1 MTDPFVFTAGYAPLI
16 FGLEWHAL
24 LDTSPAK
31 AGRRLAR
38 QRRATHMALSGSA
51 AASVGLAFLGG
62 AQRRATG
69 LHSAAQ
75 AVASMFPQGTYTLTL
90 EVDAG
95 VHWLV
100 GVHEGAVIARTDVL
114 HRDTALVR
122 SLMTELAMAY
132 PHLLELGS
140 PNAPSAPTLADIES
154 AVSSKT
160 LLFKVRSARSLR
172 VGFCLA
178 FGLLLSA
185 LYGPFHNRHST
196 DTDRAGRDGQFSS
209 GLTALHPST
218 ASPDVRVHGETGL
231 DGLLHVFYSLPVRA
245 DDWVLQYA
253 ACMDA
258 VQSWQC
264 TAHYHRAA
272 HSASNAAFLRAIPSS
287 WRVDFPSLEL
297 AHVHWS
303 TQASTAPLHANILA
317 DKADNDRLLFS
328 RLQAISKA
336 FQRID
341 VGVSTPVVEQIREG
355 GPQYQ
360 RRSLHIDGPLR
371 SFSFLPPYA
380 AGMAWTK
387 AELRHQPIDRADAR
401 NSRFVF
407 SLSGALYET
416 TMPEL
421 ASDEYA
427 SRPEFVAVPL

>member
-1 MTDPFVFTAGYAPLI
+1 MTDPLVLAAGRAQLI

-24 LDTSPAK
+24 LDAAPAK

-75 AVASMFPQGTYTLTL
+75 AVASMFPQGTYTLML
-90 EVDAG
+90 EVDTG
-95 VHWLV
+95 VYWLV

-114 HRDTALVR
+114 HCDTALVR
-122 SLMTELAMAY
+122 TLIAELTMAY
-132 PHLLELGS
+132 PHLVELGS
-140 PNAPSAPTLADIES
+140 PNAPSAPTLSDIES

-160 LLFKVRSARSLR
+160 LLLKVRSARSFGIGL
-172 VGFCLA
+172 CLA

-185 LYGPFHNRHST
+185 LYGPFNTRHTTES
-196 DTDRAGRDGQFSS
+196 DRVVRDGQFAP
-209 GLTALHPST
+209 GFTALQPST
-218 ASPDVRVHGETGL
+218 ASPGVRVHGQAGL
-231 DGLLHVFYSLPVRA
+231 DGLLHVFYSLPVQA
-245 DDWVLQYA
+245 DDWVLQHA
-253 ACMDA
+253 ACLDA
-258 VQSWQC
+258 AQSWQC

-272 HSASNAAFLRAIPSS
+272 HSASNAAFLRAMPSS
-287 WRVDFPSLEL
+287 WRVDFPSLET

-303 TQASTAPLHANILA
+303 TQAFTAALHADMLA
-317 DKADNDRLLFS
+317 HKADNDRLLFS

-341 VGVSTPVVEQIREG
+341 IGISTPVVEQIHEG

-387 AELRHQPIDRADAR
+387 AELRHQPIDRADAQS
-401 NSRFVF
+401 SRFVF

-416 TMPEL
+416 TKPNL
-421 ASDEYA
+421 AADEYA
-427 SRPEFVAVPL
+427 SRPEFVAAPL